1 MCGAGGF
8 LGSSIL
14 VLSIALHSFFSMYH
28 ADPKRDGDTAVA
40 RSGGVLTRNAE
51 VVDDPEEERAP

>member
-1 MCGAGGF
+1 M
-8 LGSSIL
+8 
-14 VLSIALHSFFSMYH
+14 LSIALHSFFSMYH